1 MKINNKA
8 ITISLLLFL
17 ANQTLS
23 SFELEHLELE
33 PGFDVSVYALDL
45 DAPRQMAE
53 GKNGTIFVGE
63 KSGQVLAL
71 IDSDQNG
78 QADLKIILAKDL
90 Q

>member
-53 GKNGTIFVGE
+53 GKTEPFLLVRE
-63 KSGQVLAL
+63 RSGISL
-71 IDSDQNG
+71 DRF
-78 QADLKIILAKDL
+78 
-90 Q
+90 